1 MDISFY
7 KLNMG
12 QNDTLLVNALSENSP
27 LRTYLSEELP
37 GGKGS
42 LSAIARRMCR
52 RRRGVGATGI
62 AFLFK
67 GTDSPVSVRYFLPG
81 GGEVR
86 ITPDA
91 LSCLARFAFD
101 SGLSGKEK
109 LMVEAGEELRSI
121 ESIDSANFRVSI
133 GIPRDFSGAEIRE
146 RPDGEY
152 ARPLLVENREVSVTP
167 LAFTDPSYALF
178 YEEEDLS
185 RLKSLFHALCSLP
198 SETHPHP
205 VFVQVISREDT
216 MIRTW
221 FSSGA
226 AADYCEPSAVA
237 CAASVLNGLAERE
250 MVVHIGEHLKF
261 VQWLSRTNEV
271 FVTSAPDYAF
281 SGSFYID
288 DELLE
293 TDETKI

>member
-37 GGKGS
+37 GGDGS
-42 LSAIARRMCR
+42 LSVIARRMCR

-67 GTDSPVSVRYFLPG
+67 GAGSPVSVRYFLPG

-198 SETHPHP
+198 LRDSSAPGLRS
-205 VFVQVISREDT
+205 VISREDT

-226 AADYCEPSAVA
+226 AGIT
-237 CAASVLNGLAERE
+237 ASHQPWPAPP
-250 MVVHIGEHLKF
+250 
-261 VQWLSRTNEV
+261 LS
-271 FVTSAPDYAF
+271 
-281 SGSFYID
+281 
-288 DELLE
+288 
-293 TDETKI
+293 